1 MSDVRS
7 ILGPAL
13 EDAADAVSDFRSAKF
28 QNATSVLGRFISV
41 VNEEPL
47 ASFLHSV
54 LPAIDFEAWWSRA
67 QSTGGSMVGSK
78 SLHWPSVR
86 AERVA
91 MQLALCRA
99 IAKGSIDLL
108 SFTVD
113 FCYPRGGDL
122 SAHLREFADVVL
134 DPLLR
139 DLSRLT
145 ETRAL
150 PPVLFEAMGRLPPSG
165 DDKLDTIIREAAQK
179 FRDPAP
185 RARAEAVE
193 RLWDAW
199 ERLKTLDNSANK
211 RLSAEALLTR
221 AADDAAFL
229 TVLKDEAKVLTDIGN
244 HFHIRHF
251 ETNRAAISRVEH
263 YDYLFHRMYALIH
276 LLLFRRKQD

>member
-1 MSDVRS
+1 MSDIRS

-13 EDAADAVSDFRSAKF
+13 EDAADAASDFRSAQF
-28 QNATSVLGRFISV
+28 QNATSVLDRFISV
-41 VNEEPL
+41 VDEEPL
-47 ASFLHSV
+47 AGFLHSV
-54 LPAIDFEAWWSRA
+54 LPVIDFEAWWSHA

-91 MQLALCRA
+91 MQLALCKV
-99 IAKGSIDLL
+99 IAKGRIDLL

-113 FCYPRGGDL
+113 FCYPGVNDL
-122 SAHLREFADVVL
+122 GAHLHEFSNAVL

-139 DLSRLT
+139 DLGRLT
-145 ETRAL
+145 ETRGL

-165 DDKLDTIIREAAQK
+165 DDKLDTIIRDASQK

-199 ERLKTLDNSANK
+199 ERLK
-211 RLSAEALLTR
+211 
-221 AADDAAFL
+221 
-229 TVLKDEAKVLTDIGN
+229 
-244 HFHIRHF
+244 
-251 ETNRAAISRVEH
+251 
-263 YDYLFHRMYALIH
+263 
-276 LLLFRRKQD
+276 